1 MVSTTAQPLRASS
14 RIACH
19 RSRLEQGS
27 IPELG
32 SSCRKDGAGV
42 RGAHRGDALREQRGP
57 AGSPRPAA
65 CSLLGLR
72 EPAEPPALQRL
83 RPQRNAPFVWQQRI
97 TCNFRGLTL
106 SPSVEAAA
114 LRVGATSER
123 RPWTERRIPVPFAVG
138 SSGRA
143 SRESLGSRP
152 PRGRRRREPS
162 ETWLRAGG
170 TPGASAARRGD
181 AEAPRA
187 RATASSHTHL
197 AHVTV
202 TATAARPSPGAPK
215 GPGAGLEACALAP
228 MLIMATCGFSRG
240 PPQRPVDRR
249 GDHAH
254 GVGGRC
260 RERRSQ
266 PRARLPPPPPR
277 RLCATGPCGA
287 GRGRA
292 RCQRPERGLES
303 AVLRDRHTLVF
314 IFLNSGVFKRWVC
327 VKISPNLQ
335 LDT

>member
-72 EPAEPPALQRL
+72 EPTEPLALQRL

-97 TCNFRGLTL
+97 TRNFRGLTL
-106 SPSVEAAA
+106 SPSVEAAV

-187 RATASSHTHL
+187 RAAASSHTRL

-215 GPGAGLEACALAP
+215 GPGAGLEACAPAP
-228 MLIMATCGFSRG
+228 MLIMATCGFSWG
-240 PPQRPVDRR
+240 PPQRPVDGR

-266 PRARLPPPPPR
+266 PRAWLPPPHR
-277 RLCATGPCGA
+277 DGCVR
-287 GRGRA
+287 RGRA
-292 RCQRPERGLES
+292 GPGG
-303 AVLRDRHTLVF
+303 AVLAVRAR
-314 IFLNSGVFKRWVC
+314 SGGLKVPCCGTDTRW
-327 VKISPNLQ
+327 SSFF
-335 LDT
+335 

>member
-1 MVSTTAQPLRASS
+1 MAGRAHLCVVSTTAQPLRASS

-83 RPQRNAPFVWQQRI
+83 RPQRNAPFVWQQRT

-123 RPWTERRIPVPFAVG
+123 RPWTKRRIPVPFAVG

-187 RATASSHTHL
+187 RAAASSHTHL

-215 GPGAGLEACALAP
+215 GPGAGLEACAPAP
-228 MLIMATCGFSRG
+228 MLIMATCGFSWG
-240 PPQRPVDRR
+240 PPQRPVDGQ

-266 PRARLPPPPPR
+266 PRARLPPPHR
-277 RLCATGPCGA
+277 DGCVR
-287 GRGRA
+287 RGRA
-292 RCQRPERGLES
+292 GPGR
-303 AVLRDRHTLVF
+303 AVLAVRGR
-314 IFLNSGVFKRWVC
+314 SGGLKVPCCGTDTRW
-327 VKISPNLQ
+327 SSFF
-335 LDT
+335 

>member
-42 RGAHRGDALREQRGP
+42 RGAHRGDALREQRGL

-72 EPAEPPALQRL
+72 EPTEPPALQRL

-106 SPSVEAAA
+106 SPSVEAAV

-170 TPGASAARRGD
+170 SLALPQPGEETRRLRARGPPRPPTRTWPTSPSPRRPRAPPRGHPR
-181 AEAPRA
+181 APARVSRRAPRH
-187 RATASSHTHL
+187 RCSSWPL
-197 AHVTV
+197 AGSLGDPRSAPWIDEGTTRMAWEAGAGSGGHSPEPGCPPP
-202 TATAARPSPGAPK
+202 TATAVCDGA
-215 GPGAGLEACALAP
+215 
-228 MLIMATCGFSRG
+228 
-240 PPQRPVDRR
+240 V
-249 GDHAH
+249 
-254 GVGGRC
+254 
-260 RERRSQ
+260 
-266 PRARLPPPPPR
+266 
-277 RLCATGPCGA
+277 
-287 GRGRA
+287 RGRA
-292 RCQRPERGLES
+292 GPCSLSEAG
-303 AVLRDRHTLVF
+303 A
-314 IFLNSGVFKRWVC
+314 GA
-327 VKISPNLQ
+327 
-335 LDT
+335 

>member
-1 MVSTTAQPLRASS
+1 MAGRAHLCVVSTTAQPLRASS

-42 RGAHRGDALREQRGP
+42 RGAHRGYALREQRGP

-187 RATASSHTHL
+187 RAAASSHTRL

-202 TATAARPSPGAPK
+202 TATAARPSRGHPRAPARVSRRAPRHRCSLQPLA
-215 GPGAGLEACALAP
+215 GSLGDPRSAPCEAGAG
-228 MLIMATCGFSRG
+228 S
-240 PPQRPVDRR
+240 
-249 GDHAH
+249 
-254 GVGGRC
+254 GGHSPEPGC
-260 RERRSQ
+260 
-266 PRARLPPPPPR
+266 PPPT
-277 RLCATGPCGA
+277 ATAVCDGA

-292 RCQRPERGLES
+292 GPCSLSEAG
-303 AVLRDRHTLVF
+303 A
-314 IFLNSGVFKRWVC
+314 GA
-327 VKISPNLQ
+327 
-335 LDT
+335 